1 MSKVDPDHG
10 GTPKSFLNADDLRR
24 FCDFLYNRTG
34 ISYGENKRFYI
45 ERRLADHMQRIG
57 ADTFSAYMA
66 VVRAGGRETEQLI
79 NSFTVNETYYYRED
93 SQLRCLSRQLLPDIV
108 CRRGPGDLVR
118 IWSVPCST
126 GEEPYSIA
134 IWLLENWA
142 MVDAYNI
149 EIVGSD
155 IDTRVLTEAL
165 RGEYGE
171 RALSRL
177 PADIMK
183 RYFHAVEGG
192 RWQII
197 DDLRES
203 VKFTQANLVD
213 AATTA
218 AQGRFDIIFCR
229 NVLIYFDDASR
240 LSASHNL
247 FEALNLGGYV
257 CLGHSESMSRI
268 SDRFD
273 VRRFRMRLCINVR
286 WCDGRALEQFLI
298 EAPELVQQASDELLA
313 PAERFR

>member
-1 MSKVDPDHG
+1 MSKFDPASEENP
-10 GTPKSFLNADDLRR
+10 TSFLNAEDLRR
-24 FCDFLYNRTG
+24 FCDFLYKRTG
-34 ISYGENKRFYI
+34 ILYGESKRFYI
-45 ERRLADHMQRIG
+45 ERRLADRMQSIG
-57 ADTFSAYMA
+57 ANTFSAYMA
-66 VVRAGGRETEQLI
+66 VLRVGGSEIEQLI

-93 SQLRCLSRQLLPDIV
+93 SQLRCLSRSLLPDIV
-108 CRRGPGDLVR
+108 STRRPGDLVR

-134 IWLLENWA
+134 IWLLENWEL
-142 MVDAYNI
+142 VDVYNI

-155 IDTRVLTEAL
+155 IDTRVLREAT
-165 RGEYGE
+165 RGEYGD

-177 PADIMK
+177 PPDIVK
-183 RYFHAVEGG
+183 RYFHDVRDG

-213 AATTA
+213 PVTTA

-240 LSASHNL
+240 LAASHNL
-247 FEALNLGGYV
+247 FQALNPGAYI

-273 VRRFRMRLCINVR
+273 VRRLDDAIVYQRP
-286 WCDGRALEQFLI
+286 
-298 EAPELVQQASDELLA
+298 EA
-313 PAERFR
+313 